1 MKFTIQTYEILAW
14 KLSKKSVDEVW
25 SNWATEMLMN
35 GFATEHLI
43 ELVGLEKPY
52 NQFELSEL
60 TDKVFE
66 ELKIDLTAKN
76 QIIKNYVFFLCQE
89 VLSKKRDL
97 FKTLHKIKTLYLDLD
112 FENLIKFYFLSFAK
126 EDLINLEIQHY
137 WDGANRENIDQIC
150 FDYFKKWMLENPL
163 KEL

>member
-14 KLSKKSVDEVW
+14 KLSKKSVDEAW

-35 GFATEHLI
+35 GFSTEHLI
-43 ELVGLEKPY
+43 ELAGLEKPY

-66 ELKIDLTAKN
+66 ELKIDLTDKN

-89 VLSKKRDL
+89 ALSKKRDL
-97 FKTLHKIKTLYLDLD
+97 LKTLQNKNAL
-112 FENLIKFYFLSFAK
+112 FRFGF
-126 EDLINLEIQHY
+126 
-137 WDGANRENIDQIC
+137 
-150 FDYFKKWMLENPL
+150 
-163 KEL
+163 